1 MRRNYS
7 SNIFTVSKS
16 SKWAAHQNYRSVNT
30 RTAQD
35 CTTVADRTEQN
46 RTEQIKLWN
55 NCFLLD
61 DTRAIRLL
69 YALFLVDIQF
79 KQNKNMV
86 QTSRGKP

>member
-16 SKWAAHQNYRSVNT
+16 SKSAAHQNYRSVNT

-46 RTEQIKLWN
+46 RT
-55 NCFLLD
+55 
-61 DTRAIRLL
+61 
-69 YALFLVDIQF
+69 
-79 KQNKNMV
+79 NK
-86 QTSRGKP
+86 TLK